1 MACVKHYALYGA
13 GFAGRDYN
21 TVDMSRIRMFN
32 EYMYPYKA
40 AIEAGVGSVMASF
53 NEVDGVPATA
63 NKWLMTDILRKQ
75 WKFDGFVVTDYTGI
89 SEMVPHGIGDLPTVS
104 ARALKAGIDM
114 DMVSEGFLT
123 TLSQS
128 LKENK
133 VNVEEI
139 DQACRRILE
148 AKYKLGLFDNPYKNA
163 HLHQP

>member
-1 MACVKHYALYGA
+1 MKHYALYGA

-89 SEMVPHGIGDLPTVS
+89 SEWC
-104 ARALKAGIDM
+104 R
-114 DMVSEGFLT
+114 MVSVT
-123 TLSQS
+123 
-128 LKENK
+128 
-133 VNVEEI
+133 
-139 DQACRRILE
+139 CRR
-148 AKYKLGLFDNPYKNA
+148 YRHVPQSGN
-163 HLHQP
+163 